1 MARSVTGMETPRRA
15 RWLWFALLPLAL
27 AAACSSGYQAPS
39 TSTPRPAAPAPTV
52 TVAIATPTT
61 TPAPTRIVASP
72 EPTATPTPVEPA
84 GSTAPTATVFVPPGL
99 PPAWPFIFSGDITA
113 GGAPVPAGYTLVS
126 RIDDYESKPV
136 VTLEGRYLALLAAPL
151 QEKWFDRPITF
162 HLIGPDGSEVKA
174 EQTETFV
181 VRPHP
186 TSFMPYALVFP
197 QLP

>member
-27 AAACSSGYQAPS
+27 AAACSSGDQAPA
-39 TSTPRPAAPAPTV
+39 TSTPRPVAPTPTV
-52 TVAIATPTT
+52 TVAIA
-61 TPAPTRIVASP
+61 A
-72 EPTATPTPVEPA
+72 PTATPTPVEPP
-84 GSTAPTATVFVPPGL
+84 GSTAPTATVFIPPGL

-113 GGAPVPAGYTLVS
+113 GGAPVPAGYTLVG
-126 RIDDYESKPV
+126 RIDDYESGPV
-136 VTLEGRYLALLAAPL
+136 ETLEGRYLALTVGPL
-151 QEKWFDRPITF
+151 QEKWFDRPVTF
-162 HLIGPDGSEVKA
+162 YLIGPDGSEVKA